1 MNPKRFAT
9 TIAGAVLTP
18 AVLLAAS
25 AGPALADTGVTTA
38 PTSAAS
44 PAAATDI
51 RTQTIARYGVY
62 PLPVPVRAITRFRLS
77 KRTLRDI
84 AAAHRLANTRE
95 GRKIRVRESG
105 NDYRYADGRYFG
117 AWNFDR
123 GTWLS
128 NGGGRFGATAN
139 RAPAWAQDYIM
150 WRTHKARG
158 WSPWSTA

>member
-9 TIAGAVLTP
+9 TIAGVVLAP
-18 AVLLAAS
+18 AVILAGS
-25 AGPALADTGVTTA
+25 AGPALADAGVTNA
-38 PTSAAS
+38 PTSASPTAS
-44 PAAATDI
+44 TDT
-51 RTQTIARYGVY
+51 RAETIAKYGVY
-62 PLPVPVRAITRFRLS
+62 PLPVPVRAITKFRLS

-84 AAAHRLANTRE
+84 AAAHRLASTRE
-95 GRKIRVRESG
+95 GRKIKMRESG
-105 NDYRYADGRYFG
+105 NDYHYADGRYFG

-128 NGGGRFGATAN
+128 NGGGRFGHTAN